1 MYKQNKKFNRK
12 KSFEK
17 SQTNSKAEEY
27 NELNEKHNDD
37 HQQQTWS
44 RICELKDRS
53 LEIIQSE
60 EEKSKKKKRMKRN
73 LFQLSEKEDHITNK
87 WRRNKETT
95 ESIYK
100 LRAGFLGKKKGKNK
114 TKSTNQWLD

>member
-17 SQTNSKAEEY
+17 SQTNPKAEKY

-60 EEKSKKKKRMKRN
+60 EEKSGKRWEAVMLYPVKKVK
-73 LFQLSEKEDHITNK
+73 QGE
-87 WRRNKETT
+87 W
-95 ESIYK
+95 
-100 LRAGFLGKKKGKNK
+100 
-114 TKSTNQWLD
+114 

>member
-17 SQTNSKAEEY
+17 SQTNPKAEKY

-53 LEIIQSE
+53 LEIIHSE
-60 EEKSKKKKRMKRN
+60 EEKSGKKKKKERKKFIPIIRKRRSH
-73 LFQLSEKEDHITNK
+73 QK
-87 WRRNKETT
+87 
-95 ESIYK
+95 
-100 LRAGFLGKKKGKNK
+100 
-114 TKSTNQWLD
+114 

>member
-27 NELNEKHNDD
+27 NELNEKYNDD
-37 HQQQTWS
+37 HQQQTQSS
-44 RICELKDRS
+44 RKICELKDKS

-60 EEKSKKKKRMKRN
+60 EEKIKKRMKRN
-73 LFQLSEKEDHITNK
+73 LLQLSEKEDHIRNT

-95 ESIYK
+95 ENIYK
-100 LRAGFLGKKKGKNK
+100 LRASFLKKKKKKKKKKN
-114 TKSTNQWLD
+114 

>member
-17 SQTNSKAEEY
+17 SQTNPKAEKY

-53 LEIIQSE
+53 LEIIHSE
-60 EEKSKKKKRMKRN
+60 EEKSGKKKRKKERN
-73 LFQLSEKEDHITNK
+73 LFQLSEKEDHIRNK

-95 ESIYK
+95 ENIYK
-100 LRAGFLGKKKGKNK
+100 LKSWFFGKKEKIKQNLQTSG
-114 TKSTNQWLD
+114 

>member
-27 NELNEKHNDD
+27 NELNEKYNEKYNDD
-37 HQQQTWS
+37 HQQQTQSS
-44 RICELKDRS
+44 RKICELKDKS

-60 EEKSKKKKRMKRN
+60 EEKIKKRMKRK
-73 LFQLSEKEDHITNK
+73 LLQLSEKEDHI
-87 WRRNKETT
+87 RNT
-95 ESIYK
+95 
-100 LRAGFLGKKKGKNK
+100 
-114 TKSTNQWLD
+114 

>member
-27 NELNEKHNDD
+27 NELNEKYNDD
-37 HQQQTWS
+37 HQQQTQSS
-44 RICELKDRS
+44 RNICELKDRS

-60 EEKSKKKKRMKRN
+60 EEKIKKRMKRN
-73 LFQLSEKEDHITNK
+73 LFQL
-87 WRRNKETT
+87 
-95 ESIYK
+95 
-100 LRAGFLGKKKGKNK
+100 
-114 TKSTNQWLD
+114 

>member
-17 SQTNSKAEEY
+17 SQTNPKAEKY

-60 EEKSKKKKRMKRN
+60 EEKSGKKKKKERKKFIPIIRKRRSH
-73 LFQLSEKEDHITNK
+73 QK
-87 WRRNKETT
+87 
-95 ESIYK
+95 
-100 LRAGFLGKKKGKNK
+100 
-114 TKSTNQWLD
+114 